1 MALDLGRRGTAS
13 ALNLKEG
20 LGLVWIWTSLD
31 ENLVLTPGSDGCG
44 PGSDG
49 CRYLRTAMRELVN
62 LCFSL
67 EEESLCLR
75 ESFFRGLLR
84 SNALLCHWLLSTCCS
99 RRPTHTSKE
108 INRGIS
114 QQRNRNDHGGS
125 TSRGQLSKASKP
137 RTKTK

>member
-1 MALDLGRRGTAS
+1 
-13 ALNLKEG
+13 
-20 LGLVWIWTSLD
+20 
-31 ENLVLTPGSDGCG
+31 
-44 PGSDG
+44 
-49 CRYLRTAMRELVN
+49 MRELVN

-108 INRGIS
+108 TN
-114 QQRNRNDHGGS
+114 S
-125 TSRGQLSKASKP
+125 TAIRDTETTMGVQPVWDDLAKQVNGDQSEYKIKVNTKSK
-137 RTKTK
+137 